1 MAWISFSRNSRSRL
15 SNWWW
20 TVDKVLL
27 VLVIALILIG
37 IFLIFAASPAVAERI
52 SAHSGK
58 YSFVKKQLFFLPIAF
73 ALMIFLSMQ
82 NLKSI
87 RRIAILGYLATI
99 ALMIATLFWGDE
111 TKGAA
116 RWIRIFGFSLQPS
129 EFIKPTFAVV
139 AAWLFDGQKKYR
151 DFPGNLLSTGL
162 FIVTVALLLLQPD
175 VGMSLVVSAIW
186 LFQFFLAGLSI
197 VLVTIMGIVGIG
209 LLVLAYFTFD
219 HVQIRVQQ
227 FLDSENNLSF
237 QVRKSLEA
245 FKSGNIFGRGPG
257 EGVVKLNIPDAHT
270 DFIFPVA
277 AEEFG
282 IILCLVIVAIY
293 ATIVI
298 RSMIISL
305 KDNNLFIILSA
316 SALAASFGLQGI
328 INMASTLHL
337 MPTKGMTLPFI
348 SYGGSSLLATS
359 LGIGMLLAIT
369 RKNVHAED
377 KDEY

>member
-1 MAWISFSRNSRSRL
+1 MAFISLSRNSRSQF

-27 VLVIALILIG
+27 LLIIALIVIG
-37 IFLIFAASPAVAERI
+37 IFLNFAASPAVAERI
-52 SAHSGK
+52 NINKFH
-58 YSFVKKQLFFLPIAF
+58 FVKRQLFFLPIAF
-73 ALMIFLSMQ
+73 GLMIFLSMQ

-87 RRIAILGYLATI
+87 RRIAIIGYLLTI
-99 ALMIATLFWGDE
+99 CLMIATLFWGEE
-111 TKGAA
+111 TKGAS
-116 RWIRIFGFSLQPS
+116 RWIRILGFSIQPS
-129 EFIKPTFAVV
+129 EFIKPCFAVV
-139 AAWLFDGQKKYR
+139 AAWLFDGQKKYQ
-151 DFPGNLLSTGL
+151 DFPGNLLSLGL
-162 FIVTVALLLLQPD
+162 FLLTVILLLLQPD
-175 VGMSLVVSAIW
+175 IGMTLVVTAIW
-186 LFQFFLAGLSI
+186 LFQFFLSGLSI
-197 VLVTIMGIVGIG
+197 VLVSIMCLMGIS
-209 LLVLAYFTFD
+209 LLVAAYFSFS

-227 FLDSENNLSF
+227 FLDSENNLSY
-237 QVRKSLEA
+237 QVKKSLEA

-282 IILCLVIVAIY
+282 IILCLAIVAFY
-293 ATIVI
+293 AVIVI
-298 RSMIISL
+298 RSMLVSL

-316 SALAASFGLQGI
+316 SALSASFGLQGI

-337 MPTKGMTLPFI
+337 MPTKGMTLPLI

-359 LGIGMLLAIT
+359 LGLGMLLAIT

-377 KDEY
+377 KDYE